1 MLLERYR
8 SIFNRLYGEDRDLTL
23 RRGVWGYLLGLLSTA
38 AFYIAY
44 AWIVIETIADGF
56 LGT

>member
-8 SIFNRLYGEDRDLTL
+8 SIFNRLYGEPRSDLAA
-23 RRGVWGYLLGLLSTA
+23 GCGYLLGLLSTA

-44 AWIVIETIADGF
+44 AW
-56 LGT
+56 LC